1 MRDPISIRMSREI
14 LSEKKPQAF
23 AWIVDQ
29 INFSIV
35 RVTRNR
41 QKHQTITQ
49 EIKERVERIKKHKF
63 WRKAIS
69 QCDLLRIL
77 NEFYNAAPGVRI
89 MITDMGGASR
99 GCGSP
104 AIFYYGQFIQVPYE
118 NSYSITLARIL
129 SDIEEQLDHPRCI
142 YPAKDRPVPRKQHRR
157 ELKIITVAGILFG
170 AAMTFALKR
179 SVRAEKKN
187 L

>member
-1 MRDPISIRMSREI
+1 LLPLGEHG
-14 LSEKKPQAF
+14 K
-23 AWIVDQ
+23 
-29 INFSIV
+29 
-35 RVTRNR
+35 
-41 QKHQTITQ
+41 KHQMITQ

-69 QCDLLRIL
+69 QYDLLRIL

-129 SDIEEQLDHPRCI
+129 SDIEEQLEHQRLHIPG
-142 YPAKDRPVPRKQHRR
+142 
-157 ELKIITVAGILFG
+157 E
-170 AAMTFALKR
+170 R
-179 SVRAEKKN
+179 SSGPWETT
-187 L
+187 

>member
-1 MRDPISIRMSREI
+1 LLPLGEHG
-14 LSEKKPQAF
+14 K
-23 AWIVDQ
+23 
-29 INFSIV
+29 
-35 RVTRNR
+35 
-41 QKHQTITQ
+41 KHQMITQ

-69 QCDLLRIL
+69 QYDLLRIL

-129 SDIEEQLDHPRCI
+129 SNIEEQLDHPQCI
-142 YPAKDRPVPRKQHRR
+142 YPAKDRPVTGKQHRR
-157 ELKIITVAGILFG
+157 ELNIIITVRL
-170 AAMTFALKR
+170 
-179 SVRAEKKN
+179 
-187 L
+187 